1 MKQKD
6 RNSEARKIK
15 GAVLVAGNE
24 EVGTGLLTRKLQ
36 IDLILSGNFFF
47 DQLRLEY
54 LQAAAQTDNHA
65 ASHCVAGLLEQAVG
79 CFAGCVEG
87 SASNNVSSWDSPLRV
102 SSR

>member
-24 EVGTGLLTRKLQ
+24 EVGTGLLPRKLQ
-36 IDLILSGNFFF
+36 IDLILSGNFF

-54 LQAAAQTDNHA
+54 LQAAAKTDNHA
-65 ASHCVAGLLEQAVG
+65 APHCVAGLLEQAVG
-79 CFAGCVEG
+79 CFGGGAWKE
-87 SASNNVSSWDSPLRV
+87 ALRTMCQV
-102 SSR
+102 GIPH